1 MHMSRDALSFSR
13 VSGLRH
19 RESGGTRATT
29 LAELAGTAPRADA
42 GATRATDGEA
52 ANSDRSDGS
61 GTVVSNR
68 RFTCAVT
75 TLWVSNTRT
84 LRKWTRF
91 RP

>member
-1 MHMSRDALSFSR
+1 VVDDDHHSIALKVTDYSMLS
-13 VSGLRH
+13 VSPTVD
-19 RESGGTRATT
+19 REG
-29 LAELAGTAPRADA
+29 RADA

-68 RFTCAVT
+68 RFTYAVT

-84 LRKWTRF
+84 LQKRTRF